1 MAEILFLAHRIPYP
15 PDRGDKIRSFN
26 ILKEMGRHARV
37 HLACFA
43 DDGEDR
49 KHLPALRLAM
59 GTGLG
64 QAFVEVRPRNWLPA
78 AGALLCGKPV
88 SAALFASGAMRRNV
102 DQLLAERAI
111 DTIFAFSGQMAQFV
125 PDAAGRRFVM
135 DFVDMDSAKFAEYG
149 ERGGG
154 PLGWLY
160 RREGRSLLAFEQAV
174 AERADH
180 SLFVSDAEARL
191 FRDRTGLAAARI
203 RAMGNGIDL
212 ASYDPAGDFPRLDAS
227 RRGAGPLIL
236 FTGQMDYRPNV
247 EAVESFACGVM
258 PLIRQ
263 HVGEARFAIVGRK
276 PAKAVQ
282 QLHGNNGTIVIGAV
296 DDVRSWLAA
305 ADVVVAPLTIGRG
318 VQNKVLEA
326 MAMAKPVVASPV
338 AFAGIDAMAGRDLLV
353 ADGAEDQA
361 AAIRCLLHDPKRAA
375 GLGAAAR
382 RRMEAGYSWPA
393 RLAPLTDLLGLPT
406 QQAAA

>member
-43 DDGEDR
+43 DDREDR
-49 KHLPALRLAM
+49 RHLPALRQAM
-59 GTGLG
+59 GAKLG

-78 AGALLCGKPV
+78 AGALLRGKPV
-88 SAALFASGAMRRNV
+88 STAMFASSAMKRNV

-111 DTIFAFSGQMAQFV
+111 DTIFAFSGQMARFV
-125 PDAAGRRFVM
+125 PGKPGRRFVM

-149 ERGGG
+149 ERGRG
-154 PLGWLY
+154 PPGWLY
-160 RREGRSLLAFEQAV
+160 RREGRSLLRFEQAV
-174 AERADH
+174 AKRADF
-180 SLFVSDAEARL
+180 SLFVSDAEAQL
-191 FRDRTGLAAARI
+191 FRDRTGLAEARI
-203 RAMGNGIDL
+203 RAIGNGIDL
-212 ASYDPAGDFPRLDAS
+212 AFYDPDGDFPRLDAA

-247 EAVESFACGVM
+247 EAVESFARGVM
-258 PLIRQ
+258 PLIRR
-263 HVGEARFAIVGRK
+263 HLGEARFAIVGRK
-276 PAKAVQ
+276 PAKTVRH
-282 QLHGNNGTIVIGAV
+282 LHGINGTVVIGAV

-326 MAMAKPVVASPV
+326 MAMAKPVVASPA

-353 ADGAEDQA
+353 ADGPEDQA

-393 RLAPLTDLLGLPT
+393 RLAALTTLLDLPARQT
-406 QQAAA
+406 AA